1 MIISLCIFR
10 FNLFEFR
17 IVWISF
23 FFYMDTAQVLPC
35 KVIFYI
41 GINSLKK
48 GYLVVLG
55 PYIFLVVYNKSIC
68 LMAYCNL
75 AQLWN

>member
-23 FFYMDTAQVLPC
+23 FFMDTAQVLPC

-48 GYLVVLG
+48 GLLGCFRSLYLFV
-55 PYIFLVVYNKSIC
+55 C
-68 LMAYCNL
+68 L
-75 AQLWN
+75 Q